1 MQLQNNGINRDSY
14 KLFAPYSMHINFSG
28 EELIKKPLYFLMSV
42 GEDINSPLRNDRQ
55 AF

>member
-28 EELIKKPLYFLMSV
+28 ELIKNVFLMSL